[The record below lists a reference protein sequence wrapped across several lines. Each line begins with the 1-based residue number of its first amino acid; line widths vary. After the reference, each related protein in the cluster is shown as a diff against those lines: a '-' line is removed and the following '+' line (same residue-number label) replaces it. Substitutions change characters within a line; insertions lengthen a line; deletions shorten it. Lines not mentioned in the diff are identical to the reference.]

1 MTNDLLKS
9 LARIARQNGIRS
21 HKELAERAGMDRAQ
35 VTRYLSGKI
44 QPSLENFVRLCRA
57 AGAKVTVSTS

>member
-1 MTNDLLKS
+1 MTYDLLQS
-9 LARIARQNGIRS
+9 LAGIARQNGIRS

-44 QPSLENFVRLCRA
+44 QPSLENFVRLAKA
-57 AGAKVTVSTS
+57 AGAKVIVE